1 MDVELSAIALLA
13 AAALHLGFQL
23 TVTFV
28 VYPALASA
36 SNWEPAHSAHSRSIT
51 PVVVLVYGVLV
62 VACAWAL
69 VSLWPDP
76 WVLVSVAGA
85 GIALLSTALVAG
97 PTHGRLAAG
106 KDPALLRRLL
116 LADQIRTGGAAVCLG
131 SAAVS
136 VFA

>member
-1 MDVELSAIALLA
+1 MDVEGSAVALLA

-36 SNWEPAHSAHSRSIT
+36 TDWEQAHPAHTRSIT
-51 PVVVLVYGVLV
+51 PVVVLVYAVLV
-62 VACAWAL
+62 MASAWAL
-69 VSLWPDP
+69 VSFWPDP

-85 GIALLSTALVAG
+85 AVALLSTALVAG
-97 PTHGRLAAG
+97 PTHGRLAE
-106 KDPALLRRLL
+106 DRHPMLLGRLL
-116 LADQIRTGGAAVCLG
+116 IADRVRTAGAAVCLVG
-131 SAAVS
+131 AAVS